1 MLSRPWRRWQGMP
14 RLRCLFKHHL
24 TSPDI
29 SWHDMIYDMIW
40 CDMMLY
46 HGHHQGTSVNMCFLT
61 KPLREALVFAASKSS
76 HGNLKIIK
84 LEIQKKNSSM
94 KPPKVLGFPAIIP
107 YHLSVYIHPLFLE
120 DFVASLFC
128 LVGTLGEGPGIRRQH
143 LTCWEA
149 VWRPIVQGVLPGLR
163 STKKPL
169 RITCVYKYIVCILG
183 PNVQILAYKNQC
195 VL

>member
-1 MLSRPWRRWQGMP
+1 
-14 RLRCLFKHHL
+14 
-24 TSPDI
+24 
-29 SWHDMIYDMIW
+29 
-40 CDMMLY
+40 MMLY

-143 LTCWEA
+143 LTC
-149 VWRPIVQGVLPGLR
+149 
-163 STKKPL
+163 
-169 RITCVYKYIVCILG
+169 
-183 PNVQILAYKNQC
+183 
-195 VL
+195 

>member
-84 LEIQKKNSSM
+84 LEIQKKT
-94 KPPKVLGFPAIIP
+94 
-107 YHLSVYIHPLFLE
+107 PLWNLQRSW
-120 DFVASLFC
+120 DF
-128 LVGTLGEGPGIRRQH
+128 
-143 LTCWEA
+143 
-149 VWRPIVQGVLPGLR
+149 RPLY
-163 STKKPL
+163 
-169 RITCVYKYIVCILG
+169 RITYLSISIPFFWKILLLHFFALLEHLVKVRESG
-183 PNVQILAYKNQC
+183 DNTWRVERLC
-195 VL
+195 GGL

>member
-1 MLSRPWRRWQGMP
+1 
-14 RLRCLFKHHL
+14 
-24 TSPDI
+24 
-29 SWHDMIYDMIW
+29 MIDVIW

-46 HGHHQGTSVNMCFLT
+46 HGHYQGTSLKMCFLT

-84 LEIQKKNSSM
+84 LKIQKKTPLWNLQMPWDFRPLYRITYLSIS
-94 KPPKVLGFPAIIP
+94 IP
-107 YHLSVYIHPLFLE
+107 FFE

-149 VWRPIVQGVLPGLR
+149 VWRPIVQQENLPHNMCIQIH
-163 STKKPL
+163 S
-169 RITCVYKYIVCILG
+169 YVCLG
-183 PNVQILAYKNQC
+183 ENVQILAYKNQC